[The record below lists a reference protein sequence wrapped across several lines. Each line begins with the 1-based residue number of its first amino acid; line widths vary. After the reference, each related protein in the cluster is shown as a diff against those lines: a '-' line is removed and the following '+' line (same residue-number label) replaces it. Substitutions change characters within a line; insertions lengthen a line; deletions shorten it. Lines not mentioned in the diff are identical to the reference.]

1 MTIRTCLTCD
11 LDVEWDFSTLA
22 APAEGLCMARP
33 GEPCS
38 DPVTHHHVTS
48 VEELPFHLRN
58 ITPYRYF
65 NLTIQADFDWLA
77 AYFSGYH
84 GVPGLR
90 AAAAP
95 AEELRRTEMLLGA
108 DPTEEWVA
116 DAWAAMPAAPAE
128 GTDAL
133 PVDLSDYMAGYR
145 QAQADLT
152 GLDAAPAEGLDVE
165 HPDCGD
171 RCACYVRG
179 VDDEAEAT
187 RD

>member
-1 MTIRTCLTCD
+1 
-11 LDVEWDFSTLA
+11 
-22 APAEGLCMARP
+22 
-33 GEPCS
+33 
-38 DPVTHHHVTS
+38 
-48 VEELPFHLRN
+48 
-58 ITPYRYF
+58 
-65 NLTIQADFDWLA
+65 
-77 AYFSGYH
+77 
-84 GVPGLR
+84 
-90 AAAAP
+90 
-95 AEELRRTEMLLGA
+95 
-108 DPTEEWVA
+108 
-116 DAWAAMPAAPAE
+116 MPAAPAE